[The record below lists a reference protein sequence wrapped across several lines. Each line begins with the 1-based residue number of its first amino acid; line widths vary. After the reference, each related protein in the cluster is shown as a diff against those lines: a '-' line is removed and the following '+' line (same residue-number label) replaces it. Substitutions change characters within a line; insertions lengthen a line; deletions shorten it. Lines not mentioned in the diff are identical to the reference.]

1 MDELRVDELRADE
14 LRAERLTGSGWWRL
28 AACRSAD
35 PDLFFPVSGA
45 GPAVAQVAAAKAVCA
60 GCPVRRECLTYAIF
74 TRQQHG
80 VWGGLTEDERRTA
93 FRRAQARLAGAPACD
108 SQAAS

>member
-1 MDELRVDELRADE
+1 MDER
-14 LRAERLTGSGWWRL
+14 RAERLTGSGWWQL

-45 GPAVAQVAAAKAVCA
+45 GPALAQAAAAKAVCA
-60 GCPVRRECLTYAIF
+60 ACPVRRECLTYAIF

-80 VWGGLTEDERRTA
+80 IWGGLTEDERRA
-93 FRRAQARLAGAPACD
+93 SFHRAQATHVGGHALD
-108 SQAAS
+108 SQAVS